1 MPLIPIS
8 HHIIIFLLFG
18 SISVLFSQ
26 STNHCT
32 ITGKVTD
39 STTGLPLHLVN
50 VYLSGTT
57 FGAST
62 SQTGSYC
69 MENVRGGSY
78 QLIFQHIGYE
88 IKAQN
93 MQIEDNQIY
102 EIDAQLLP
110 KIYDS
115 EEIQISTTDPTEWR
129 NQLNFFI
136 KRCIGESQNADH
148 CEILNP
154 WVLNFHVDEETD
166 NFIASTD
173 SIIRIINNSLGYQL
187 NIVLV
192 DFRCKDEFLT
202 YYRIHPKFALLEA
215 KDNEEQERWVENRQR
230 TYQSS
235 LKHFLTALARGQ
247 IMEEKFN
254 MSGAIN
260 INWLKDGHG
269 YYVPADSLKI
279 EDTYVPLYKKFFL
292 DDYLM
297 VTYSSKQIYVSS
309 IIKFNQDYII
319 IDTLG
324 NVLAPYV
331 VNRSGA
337 WYKARVADTLP
348 MEYLPTN

>member
-1 MPLIPIS
+1 
-8 HHIIIFLLFG
+8 
-18 SISVLFSQ
+18 
-26 STNHCT
+26 
-32 ITGKVTD
+32 
-39 STTGLPLHLVN
+39 
-50 VYLSGTT
+50 
-57 FGAST
+57 
-62 SQTGSYC
+62 
-69 MENVRGGSY
+69 MENVPGGSY

-88 IKAQN
+88 IILKN
-93 MQIEDNQIY
+93 ILIEDNQRY
-102 EIDAQLLP
+102 EIDIQLRP
-110 KIYDS
+110 KIYNS
-115 EEIQISTTDPTEWR
+115 EDIQVITTEPTEWR
-129 NQLNFFI
+129 NQLNFFT
-136 KRCIGESQNADH
+136 KEFIGETFNADN

-154 WVLNFHVDEETD
+154 EVLNFHVDEETN

-192 DFRCKDEFLT
+192 DFGCNDESLT
-202 YYRIHPKFALLEA
+202 HYRIHPKFELLEA
-215 KDNEEQERWVENRQR
+215 KDKEEQDQWVENRQR

-235 LKHFLTALARGQ
+235 LKHFLTALARGK
-247 IMEEKFN
+247 IMEENFN

-297 VTYSSKQIYVSS
+297 VTYSPKQIYAPS

-324 NVLAPYV
+324 NVLTPYV
-331 VNRSGA
+331 VKRSGA

-348 MEYLPTN
+348 MEYFPTN